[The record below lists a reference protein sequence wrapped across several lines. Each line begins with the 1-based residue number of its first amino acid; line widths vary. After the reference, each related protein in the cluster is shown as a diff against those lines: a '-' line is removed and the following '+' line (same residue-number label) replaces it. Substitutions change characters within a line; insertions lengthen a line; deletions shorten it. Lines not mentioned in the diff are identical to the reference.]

1 MHFTLNVA
9 RFPVNTSPLSELLHL
24 FMMTSRCCCNSASAF
39 IIWGRKGGG
48 GEWLSEMDSND
59 NQICLHMKQLF
70 PIFPICAFPWVQS
83 SARRVMWRCSEI
95 LGFQLHP
102 LSLLLSTAA
111 TSTANLL
118 SIIFCQI
125 EFELQTKKRFGLK
138 TLNTLQD
145 NIFNISTQWCQF
157 TYFNHVTAERLSVT
171 TWV

>member
-1 MHFTLNVA
+1 MW
-9 RFPVNTSPLSELLHL
+9 PVSLWIHLPYQSCCIYSWWPVGAAVTLHL
-24 FMMTSRCCCNSASAF
+24 HSSFGE
-39 IIWGRKGGG
+39 GRGGG
-48 GEWLSEMDSND
+48 GRGEWLSEMDSND